1 MVLSSLTT
9 VTDSLFELFDAA
21 CRSHPNRVALIDD
34 TEEWDLDR
42 VRRRVFALA
51 DRLESAGVGPEQ
63 VVAVDVTRGAWSV
76 IAPLAVLHA
85 GGVYLPVDRRAPHT
99 TRRETVERA
108 RPHLVVHDGESDL
121 VDQPSTSTLDLRLLP
136 TDPVRRERRPQAV
149 PADAASI
156 TVFTSGSTGRP
167 KGVVDTRHALVH
179 HMAEARALLDVGFE
193 STVLFSSAPTFDLS
207 FYEML
212 LPTLSGARVV
222 VAPEN
227 AVERPAEMLRL
238 ISRHSVSFVAAV
250 PTVLSMLTSTAGA
263 ATFPSVTKIVSCGE
277 RLDPS
282 VADAARQ
289 TFPNALVV
297 NAYGPAECMVAVSA
311 TAVERAPTPPIS
323 SGPPISGSSLLVLDA
338 QLNPTAPDEV
348 GDIYIA
354 GEQLAR
360 GYLDDPT
367 TTAARFVA
375 APFPLT
381 GTRMYRTGDR
391 GYLSSSGHVRITG
404 RDDHQVKWN
413 GVRIELGAVEHA
425 LSEHPDVVVAAVVP
439 AWDGDR
445 ITRLDAHVV
454 AGPLAD
460 PRAITAFA
468 ADRLPRSHRPTS
480 LTCHETFPTTA
491 GGKIAR
497 NRLVPAVRADEATSA
512 EVAFTADETRI
523 ADLVDEV
530 AGHRPRSMD
539 IDLVDA
545 GVGSLSMIR
554 LLARV
559 HDEFRCAIPMSEF
572 AADPTPRHIVRRLR
586 GAAPDD
592 GPTDLVH
599 LRPGPGRPLILVSGA
614 GAQAVSLAPLSRWL
628 HPDHDVWCVQAHG
641 LDRRAVPDRS
651 VSGAAHRA
659 VQDLRAAIPHG
670 PYVLCGFSFGGLVAH
685 EMCRVMERDGD
696 EVAQVVLLDALLV
709 PSPFDGT
716 DDTVLQTMRAPLRD
730 LARARWAITVAG
742 PIRFEPEMMSLAFL
756 NQSIGMT
763 RRHRP
768 AAVAA
773 PVTMIRSSKNN
784 QAMSRWAELT
794 TGHFAEAPIS
804 VDHADFQSPVHAPT
818 VAAAVDAAVSRASAR

>member
-1 MVLSSLTT
+1 MVLTRTT
-9 VTDSLFELFDAA
+9 PATDSLFELFDAA
-21 CRSHPNRVALIDD
+21 CRRHPHRSALIAGHA
-34 TEEWDLDR
+34 EWDLDT
-42 VRRRVFALA
+42 VRRCVLALA
-51 DRLESAGVGPEQ
+51 ERLDDAGVGPEA
-63 VVAVDVTRGAWSV
+63 VVAVDVSRGVWSV
-76 IAPLAVLHA
+76 IAPLAILHA
-85 GGVYLPVDRRAPHT
+85 GGVYLPVDRRAPHS
-99 TRRETVERA
+99 TRRATVERA
-108 RPHLVVHDGESDL
+108 RPRLLIHDGHSDL
-121 VDQPSTSTLDLRLLP
+121 TDLPGASTLDLRHLR
-136 TDPVRRERRPQAV
+136 TDAPPRERGPRPV
-149 PADAASI
+149 SADAASI

-167 KGVVDTRHALVH
+167 KGVVDTRRALVH

-193 STVLFSSAPTFDLS
+193 STVLFCSAPTFDLS

-227 AVERPAEMLRL
+227 AVEQPAEMLRL
-238 ISRHSVSFVAAV
+238 ISRHSVTFVAAV

-282 VADAARQ
+282 VADGARQ
-289 TFPNALVV
+289 VFPNALVV

-311 TAVERAPTPPIS
+311 TAVERAPSPPIS

-354 GEQLAR
+354 GAQLAR
-360 GYLDDPT
+360 GYLDDPV

-391 GYLSSSGHVRITG
+391 GFLSSSGHVRITG

-413 GVRIELGAVEHA
+413 GVRIELGAIEHA
-425 LSEHPDVVVAAVVP
+425 LSEHPDVVAAAVVP

-445 ITRLDAHVV
+445 IARLDAHVV

-460 PRAITAFA
+460 SRAITSFT
-468 ADRLPRSHRPTS
+468 ADRLARSHRPSS
-480 LTCHETFPTTA
+480 LTCHDAFPMTA

-497 NRLVPAVRADEATSA
+497 DRLVPAVRVDASTPTQAAFASDEARVA
-512 EVAFTADETRI
+512 E
-523 ADLVDEV
+523 LVDQV

-545 GVGSLSMIR
+545 GVSSLSLIR
-554 LLARV
+554 LLADV

-641 LDRRAVPDRS
+641 LDRRGIPDRS
-651 VSGAAHRA
+651 VSRAAHRA
-659 VQDLRAAIPHG
+659 VEDVRAALPRG

-685 EMCRVMERDGD
+685 EMCRVMEGDHD
-696 EVAQVVLLDALLV
+696 EVKQVVLLDALLT
-709 PSPFDGT
+709 PSPLDGAG
-716 DDTVLQTMRAPLRD
+716 DTVLQTMRAPLRD

-742 PIRFEPEMMSLAFL
+742 PLRFEPEMMTLAFL

-768 AAVAA
+768 DAVTA
-773 PVTMIRSSKNN
+773 PITMIRSSGNR

-794 TGHFAEAPIS
+794 TGHFSEVSTGLA
-804 VDHADFQSPVHAPT
+804 HADFQSPVHAPT
-818 VAAAVDAAVSRASAR
+818 VAAAVDAAVSRV

>member
-1 MVLSSLTT
+1 MGGFGVVLTRLMT

-21 CRSHPNRVALIDD
+21 CRRHPHRVALIDEA
-34 TEEWDLDR
+34 TEWDLDG
-42 VRRRVFALA
+42 VRRGVFALA
-51 DRLESAGVGPEQ
+51 EHLEDAGIGPEQ
-63 VVAVDVTRGAWSV
+63 VVAVDVSRGAWSV

-85 GGVYLPVDRRAPHT
+85 GGVYLPVDRRAPHV
-99 TRRETVERA
+99 TRRATVERA
-108 RPHLVVHDGESDL
+108 RPSVVVHDGDSDL
-121 VDQPSTSTLDLRLLP
+121 LDLPGTSTLDVRQLRI
-136 TDPVRRERRPQAV
+136 DPAPGERRPRPV
-149 PADAASI
+149 PEDAASI

-167 KGVVDTRHALVH
+167 KGVVDTRRALVH

-193 STVLFSSAPTFDLS
+193 STVLFCSAPTFDLS

-238 ISRHSVSFVAAV
+238 ISRHSVTFVAAV

-282 VADAARQ
+282 VADGARE

-311 TAVERAPTPPIS
+311 TAVERAPRPPIS
-323 SGPPISGSSLLVLDA
+323 SGPPITGSSLLVLDA

-360 GYLDDPT
+360 GYLEDPV

-391 GYLSSSGHVRITG
+391 GFLSSSGHVRITG

-460 PRAITAFA
+460 PREITSFA
-468 ADRLPRSHRPTS
+468 ADRLPRSHRPS
-480 LTCHETFPTTA
+480 SVTCHDAFPMTA

-497 NRLVPAVRADEATSA
+497 DRLVPATREDAPSSTG
-512 EVAFTADETRI
+512 VAFAPDESRV
-523 ADLVDEV
+523 ADLVDQI

-545 GVGSLSMIR
+545 GVSSMSLIR
-554 LLARV
+554 LLAHV
-559 HDEFRCAIPMSEF
+559 H
-572 AADPTPRHIVRRLR
+572 AD
-586 GAAPDD
+586 G
-592 GPTDLVH
+592 
-599 LRPGPGRPLILVSGA
+599 
-614 GAQAVSLAPLSRWL
+614 
-628 HPDHDVWCVQAHG
+628 
-641 LDRRAVPDRS
+641 
-651 VSGAAHRA
+651 
-659 VQDLRAAIPHG
+659 
-670 PYVLCGFSFGGLVAH
+670 
-685 EMCRVMERDGD
+685 
-696 EVAQVVLLDALLV
+696 
-709 PSPFDGT
+709 
-716 DDTVLQTMRAPLRD
+716 
-730 LARARWAITVAG
+730 
-742 PIRFEPEMMSLAFL
+742 
-756 NQSIGMT
+756 
-763 RRHRP
+763 RRH
-768 AAVAA
+768 VYSN
-773 PVTMIRSSKNN
+773 T
-784 QAMSRWAELT
+784 
-794 TGHFAEAPIS
+794 
-804 VDHADFQSPVHAPT
+804 
-818 VAAAVDAAVSRASAR
+818 